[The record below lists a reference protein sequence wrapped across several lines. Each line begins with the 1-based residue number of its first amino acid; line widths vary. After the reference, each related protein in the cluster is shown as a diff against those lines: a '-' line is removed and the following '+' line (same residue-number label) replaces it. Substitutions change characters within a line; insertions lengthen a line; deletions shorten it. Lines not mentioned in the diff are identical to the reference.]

1 MDIASTNMS
10 EKTIT
15 LCETRVRGDD
25 FAEDKRFE
33 ILDQRF
39 PEKRGTI
46 AKLSRRSRT
55 KIVIDHQKARQ
66 SFRRLFQKH
75 KCLPRHENN
84 LVFLP
89 LDDHLTE

>member
-1 MDIASTNMS
+1 MDIASTDMS
-10 EKTIT
+10 ERTIT

-25 FAEDKRFE
+25 FVEDKRFE

-39 PEKRGTI
+39 PEKGCYCQIVKTI
-46 AKLSRRSRT
+46 KNQDCDKSS
-55 KIVIDHQKARQ
+55 KINAV
-66 SFRRLFQKH
+66 FRRVFQKH

-89 LDDHLTE
+89 LDDHLTA